1 MIGKDVLGGG
11 RRRIVFMKIKLAH
24 RFEDVVSI
32 DNLLLAWREFLAGKR
47 GRKDTQEFSFNLMDN
62 IISLHND
69 LANFTYKHGKYQA
82 FRINDPKPRSI
93 HKASVIDRL
102 LHHAVY
108 RVLYLFFDKIFA
120 SDSFSCRNLKG
131 THRAINRFRS
141 FAYKESENNRCTC
154 WVLKCDI
161 KKFFENIDHGI
172 LLEILKNYIPDKNII
187 WLLERVIYS
196 FSAAPGQGLPLGNL
210 TSQLFVNI
218 YMNEFDQFV
227 KHKLKAKYYIR
238 YADDFVVLSQDK
250 SWLEEI
256 LPKMGDFLLEKLK
269 LNLHPNKIF
278 IKTLSSGVD
287 FLCWVNF
294 TDHRVLRTTT
304 KRRMLKRIKNNPEQ
318 ETLNSYLGLMKHGN
332 TFKLKN
338 VVKSSQC

>member
-1 MIGKDVLGGG
+1 MCWGGGGG
-11 RRRIVFMKIKLAH
+11 RRIVFLKIKLAH
-24 RFEDVVSI
+24 RFEDVFSI

-141 FAYKESENNRCTC
+141 LALRVPLRFLHEKES
-154 WVLKCDI
+154 
-161 KKFFENIDHGI
+161 
-172 LLEILKNYIPDKNII
+172 
-187 WLLERVIYS
+187 
-196 FSAAPGQGLPLGNL
+196 
-210 TSQLFVNI
+210 
-218 YMNEFDQFV
+218 
-227 KHKLKAKYYIR
+227 
-238 YADDFVVLSQDK
+238 
-250 SWLEEI
+250 
-256 LPKMGDFLLEKLK
+256 
-269 LNLHPNKIF
+269 
-278 IKTLSSGVD
+278 
-287 FLCWVNF
+287 
-294 TDHRVLRTTT
+294 
-304 KRRMLKRIKNNPEQ
+304 
-318 ETLNSYLGLMKHGN
+318 
-332 TFKLKN
+332 
-338 VVKSSQC
+338 